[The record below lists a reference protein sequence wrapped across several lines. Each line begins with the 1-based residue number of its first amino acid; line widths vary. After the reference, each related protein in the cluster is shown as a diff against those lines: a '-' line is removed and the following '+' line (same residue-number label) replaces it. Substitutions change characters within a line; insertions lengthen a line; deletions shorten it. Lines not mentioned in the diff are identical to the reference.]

1 MWYVDPF
8 TIIHT
13 VHPLVDELLFLCLI
27 ERIARSEQPWTGLGI
42 DTPLCLLLQP
52 LQLCISERREKACLG
67 RFLPNTEGFF
77 RECLLLHSLVAQ
89 GAGRLMGTPMSR
101 GLAPRIVIIVPGS
114 QRELTQRP
122 A

>member
-1 MWYVDPF
+1 
-8 TIIHT
+8 
-13 VHPLVDELLFLCLI
+13 
-27 ERIARSEQPWTGLGI
+27 
-42 DTPLCLLLQP
+42 
-52 LQLCISERREKACLG
+52 
-67 RFLPNTEGFF
+67 LPNTEGFF